1 MNLGILLNGKLTC
14 GRKIFQLK
22 PTPNLGFCLLLV
34 QLLAVHLLHSSVGNQ
49 AMHFL
54 QCFVCSVLSI
64 LNCVILAC
72 RLKPSTCSV
81 LTAEGDV
88 FSLLTHPPKS
98 AVMREESYSVLTWQA
113 SSRSA
118 GAAREGNGKQMT
130 FLPLEPRLKQF
141 WGLFSKI

>member
-1 MNLGILLNGKLTC
+1 MAC
-14 GRKIFQLK
+14 GREIFQLK
-22 PTPNLGFCLLLV
+22 PTPNVGFCLLFL
-34 QLLAVHLLHSSVGNQ
+34 QLLPVHLLNFSVGNQ

-54 QCFVCSVLSI
+54 QGFVCSVLSI

-72 RLKPSTCSV
+72 RLKPSTCV
-81 LTAEGDV
+81 VPTAEGDV

-98 AVMREESYSVLTWQA
+98 AAMREESCSVLTWQA

-118 GAAREGNGKQMT
+118 GAAREGNGNQMT
-130 FLPLEPRLKQF
+130 FLPLEPMLKQI